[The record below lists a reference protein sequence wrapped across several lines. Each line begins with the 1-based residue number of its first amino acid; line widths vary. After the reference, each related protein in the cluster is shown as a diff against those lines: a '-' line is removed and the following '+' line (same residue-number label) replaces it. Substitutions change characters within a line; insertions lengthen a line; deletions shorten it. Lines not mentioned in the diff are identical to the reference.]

1 MCRCLSILFIIS
13 VSLISN
19 LYAQNE
25 NRVLPLMDYS
35 QPAKYEIAEVT
46 VSGINYLDPIVVL
59 NIANLQP
66 GRIITVPGEDITK
79 ALEKLWGQGL
89 FSDVKIT
96 ATKIEGNK
104 IYLDVYLQEPPR
116 LARLTINGLKKAET
130 TEISDKLNLRSGSL
144 ITENVLNTSEEIII
158 KHFVAKGFFSA
169 SVELLVEDE
178 PSIPNRVNLTINVD
192 KSDRVK
198 VADVILDGN
207 SYFSDRRLQRT
218 LKKTKKK
225 NWNFFRSSKF
235 IEAEFQNDKENLITF
250 YNENGFRDAKILADS
265 IYLISEDRVNVYI
278 LLREGPKYYLR
289 NITWRGNSKYPDELL
304 NAVLDIKKGDVFDQT
319 KLDKRLTQDE
329 DAVSS
334 LYLDDG
340 YLFFS
345 VTPVEMMV
353 DNDSIDLEMRIME
366 GPQATINRV
375 IITGNTKTNEHV
387 IRRELRTRPGEL
399 FNKTNII
406 RSSREL
412 AVMGHFDPEKLGV
425 NPIPNP
431 ADGTVDIEF
440 VVEEKANDQLEIS
453 GGWGAGMLIGT
464 LGVRFSNFSTRN
476 FFKKDAWRPLPS
488 GDGQTLSI
496 RAQSNGSYYQG
507 YNMTFVEPWLG
518 GHKPTS
524 LSLSAFHT
532 IQTDRFSRTQ
542 KEWASIKISGASVG
556 IGKRLK
562 WPDDFFT
569 LYNEVSFQ
577 NYNLNDWGGG
587 FFLFSNGN
595 SNNFSFKT
603 TLARNSLDQTIYP
616 RRGSQFSLTLQLT
629 PPFSLF
635 SDKDYTNLPS
645 VEKYKWIEYHKWT
658 FKSQTH
664 TNLVDKLVLT
674 TGVQFGFLAYYNKD
688 YGFSPFE
695 GFDLGGDG
703 MSGYN
708 LYGRETISLRGYENG
723 SVTPIRQGSKAGNI
737 YNKLTLELRYPLSL
751 NPSATIYGLVF
762 LEGGNAWADF
772 KEFNPFEFKRSAGV
786 GLRAFLPMFGLLGV
800 DWGYGFDNIP
810 GRPGANKGQF
820 HFVLGQQ
827 F

>member
-1 MCRCLSILFIIS
+1 MYRCLSSILVGLIMII
-13 VSLISN
+13 N
-19 LYAQNE
+19 MAAQE
-25 NRVLPLMDYS
+25 TKPDFPVIDYS
-35 QPAKYEIAEVT
+35 KPAKYEIADVT
-46 VSGINYLDPIVVL
+46 VSGINFLDPIVVL
-59 NIANLQP
+59 NISNLQP
-66 GRIITVPGEDITK
+66 GRIITVPGDDVTK
-79 ALEKLWGQGL
+79 SLEKLWGQGL

-104 IYLDVYLQEPPR
+104 IYLDIYLQEPPR
-116 LARLTINGLKKAET
+116 LAKLNLNGLKKSEG
-130 TEISDKLNLRSGSL
+130 TEINDKLKLRSGSL
-144 ITENVLNTSEEIII
+144 ITENVLNTSEDIIV
-158 KHFVAKGFFSA
+158 KHFVAKGFFNT

-192 KSDRVK
+192 KNDRVK
-198 VADVILDGN
+198 INDVIFDGN
-207 SYFSDRRLQRT
+207 TEFSDRRLQRV

-225 NWNFFRSSKF
+225 SINFFRSSKF
-235 IEAEFQNDKENLITF
+235 IETEFKEDKDKLIAF
-250 YNENGFRDAKILADS
+250 LNERGFRDAKILADS
-265 IYLISEDRVNVYI
+265 IYLVSEDRVNVYI
-278 LLREGPKYYLR
+278 QLREGNKYYFR
-289 NITWRGNSKYPDELL
+289 NITWIGNSKYPDELM
-304 NAVLDIKKGDVFDQT
+304 NAILGIKKGDTYDQT
-319 KLDKRLTQDE
+319 KLDKRLRMDE

-345 VTPVEMMV
+345 INPVEIFI
-353 DNDSIDLEMRIME
+353 DNDSIDLEMRIVE

-406 RSSREL
+406 RSQREL
-412 AVMGHFDPEKLGV
+412 SVMGHFDPEKLDV
-425 NPIPNP
+425 KPIPNP

-476 FFKKDAWRPLPS
+476 ILRKDAWRPLPS

-518 GHKPTS
+518 GKKPNS

-532 IQTDRFSRTQ
+532 IQTDRYSRTQ
-542 KEWASIKISGASVG
+542 KDWASIKISGASVG
-556 IGKRLK
+556 LGKRLT

-569 LYNEVSFQ
+569 LYNEISFQ

-587 FFLFSNGN
+587 FFMFSNGN

-603 TLARNSLDQTIYP
+603 SLARSSIDQTIYP

-629 PPFSLF
+629 PPFSLLTG
-635 SDKDYTNLPS
+635 KDYTNLPAT
-645 VEKYKWIEYHKWT
+645 EKYNWIEYHKWT

-674 TGVQFGFLAYYNKD
+674 TGAQFGILAFYNKD

-695 GFDLGGDG
+695 GFDVGGDG

-708 LYGRETISLRGYENG
+708 LYGRETVSLRGYENS
-723 SVTPIRQGSKAGNI
+723 SVTPIRNGSKAGNI
-737 YNKLTLELRYPLSL
+737 YNKFTLELRYPLSL

-772 KEFNPFEFKRSAGV
+772 KEFNPFSIKRSAGI

-800 DWGYGFDNIP
+800 DWGYGFDEIP
-810 GRPGANKGQF
+810 GRPDANKGQF

>member
-1 MCRCLSILFIIS
+1 MA
-13 VSLISN
+13 
-19 LYAQNE
+19 AQE
-25 NRVLPLMDYS
+25 IKPDLPVIDYS
-35 QPAKYEIAEVT
+35 KPAKYEIADVT
-46 VSGINYLDPIVVL
+46 VSGINFIDPIVVL
-59 NIANLQP
+59 NISNLQP
-66 GRIITVPGEDITK
+66 GRIITVPGDDVTK

-89 FSDVKIT
+89 FSDVNIT
-96 ATKIEGNK
+96 STKIEGNK
-104 IYLDVYLQEPPR
+104 IYLDIYLQEPPR
-116 LARLTINGLKKAET
+116 LAKLNLIGLKKSED
-130 TEISDKLNLRSGSL
+130 TEINDKLKLRSGSL
-144 ITENVLNTSEEIII
+144 ITENVLNTSEEIIV
-158 KHFVAKGFFSA
+158 KHFVAKGFFNT

-178 PSIPNRVNLTINVD
+178 PTIPNRVNLTINVD
-192 KSDRVK
+192 KNDRVRIN
-198 VADVILDGN
+198 DVIFEGN
-207 SYFSDRRLQRT
+207 TEFSDRRLQRV

-225 NWNFFRSSKF
+225 SINFFRSSKF
-235 IEAEFQNDKENLITF
+235 IETEFKEDKDKLIIF
-250 YNENGFRDAKILADS
+250 LNERGYRDAKILTDS
-265 IYLISEDRVNVYI
+265 IYLISEDRVNVFI
-278 LLREGPKYYLR
+278 ELREGSKYYFR
-289 NITWRGNSKYPDELL
+289 NITWIGNSKYPDELM
-304 NAVLDIKKGDVFDQT
+304 NAILGIEKGDTYDQT
-319 KLDKRLTQDE
+319 KLDKRLRMDE

-345 VTPVEMMV
+345 INPVEIFV
-353 DNDSIDLEMRIME
+353 DNDSIDLEMRIVE

-406 RSSREL
+406 RSQREL
-412 AVMGHFDPEKLGV
+412 SVMGHFDPEKLDV
-425 NPIPNP
+425 KPIPNP

-476 FFKKDAWRPLPS
+476 ILRKDAWRPLPS

-496 RAQSNGSYYQG
+496 RAQSNGSFYQG

-518 GHKPTS
+518 GKKPNS

-532 IQTDRFSRTQ
+532 IQTDRYSRTQ
-542 KEWASIKISGASVG
+542 KDWASIKISGASIG
-556 IGKRLK
+556 LGKRLT

-587 FFLFSNGN
+587 FFMFSNGN

-603 TLARNSLDQTIYP
+603 SLARSSIDQTIYP
-616 RRGSQFSLTLQLT
+616 RRGSQFTLTLQLT
-629 PPFSLF
+629 PPFSLLTG
-635 SDKDYTNLPS
+635 KDYTSLPAT
-645 VEKYKWIEYHKWT
+645 EKYNWIEYHKWT

-674 TGVQFGFLAYYNKD
+674 TGAQFGILAYYNKD

-695 GFDLGGDG
+695 GFDVGGDG

-708 LYGRETISLRGYENG
+708 LYGRETVSLRGYENS
-723 SVTPIRQGSKAGNI
+723 SVTPIRNGSKAGNI
-737 YNKLTLELRYPLSL
+737 YNKFTLELRYPLSL

-772 KEFNPFEFKRSAGV
+772 KEFNPLAIKRSAGI

-800 DWGYGFDNIP
+800 DWGYGFDEIP
-810 GRPGANKGQF
+810 GRPDANKGQF

>member
-1 MCRCLSILFIIS
+1 MYRCLSFLLVGLVSIANMTAQEIIPD
-13 VSLISN
+13 
-19 LYAQNE
+19 
-25 NRVLPLMDYS
+25 LPVIDYS
-35 QPAKYEIAEVT
+35 KPAKYEIADVT
-46 VSGINYLDPIVVL
+46 VSGINFLDPIVVL
-59 NIANLQP
+59 NISNLQP
-66 GRIITVPGEDITK
+66 GRIITVPGDDVTK
-79 ALEKLWGQGL
+79 SLEKLWGQGL

-104 IYLDVYLQEPPR
+104 IYLDIYLQEPPR
-116 LARLTINGLKKAET
+116 LAKLNINGLKKSEG
-130 TEISDKLNLRSGSL
+130 TEINDKLKLRSGSL
-144 ITENVLNTSEEIII
+144 ITENVLNTSEDIIV
-158 KHFVAKGFFSA
+158 KHFVAKGFFNT
-169 SVELLVEDE
+169 SVELTLEDE
-178 PSIPNRVNLTINVD
+178 PSIPNRVNLTIDVD
-192 KSDRVK
+192 KNDRVK
-198 VADVILDGN
+198 INDVIFDGN
-207 SYFSDRRLQRT
+207 TEYSDRRLQRVF
-218 LKKTKKK
+218 KKTKKK
-225 NWNFFRSSKF
+225 TINFFRSSKF
-235 IEAEFQNDKENLITF
+235 IETEFKEDKNKLIAF
-250 YNENGFRDAKILADS
+250 LNERGFRDAKILADS
-265 IYLISEDRVNVYI
+265 IYLVSEDRVNVYVQ
-278 LLREGPKYYLR
+278 LREGNKYYFR
-289 NITWRGNSKYPDELL
+289 NITWIGNSKYPDELM
-304 NAVLDIKKGDVFDQT
+304 NAILGIKKGDTYDQT
-319 KLDKRLTQDE
+319 KLDKRLRMDE

-345 VTPVEMMV
+345 INPVEIFI
-353 DNDSIDLEMRIME
+353 DNDSIDLEMRIVE

-406 RSSREL
+406 RSQREL
-412 AVMGHFDPEKLGV
+412 SVMGHFDPEKLDV
-425 NPIPNP
+425 KPIPNP

-476 FFKKDAWRPLPS
+476 ILRKDAWRPLPS

-518 GHKPTS
+518 GKKPNS

-532 IQTDRFSRTQ
+532 IQTDRYSRTQ
-542 KEWASIKISGASVG
+542 KDWASIKISGASIG
-556 IGKRLK
+556 LGKRLV

-569 LYNEVSFQ
+569 LYNEISFQ

-587 FFLFSNGN
+587 FFMFSNGN
-595 SNNFSFKT
+595 SNNLSFKT
-603 TLARNSLDQTIYP
+603 SLARSSIDQTIYP
-616 RRGSQFSLTLQLT
+616 RRGSQFTLTLQLT
-629 PPFSLF
+629 PPFSLL
-635 SDKDYTNLPS
+635 SGKDYTNLPAT
-645 VEKYKWIEYHKWT
+645 EKYNWIEYHKWT

-674 TGVQFGFLAYYNKD
+674 TGAQFGILAYYNKD

-695 GFDLGGDG
+695 GFDVGGDG

-708 LYGRETISLRGYENG
+708 LYGRETVSLRGYENS
-723 SVTPIRQGSKAGNI
+723 SVTPIRNGSKAGNI
-737 YNKLTLELRYPLSL
+737 YNKFTLELRYPLSL

-772 KEFNPFEFKRSAGV
+772 KEFNPFSIKRSAGI

-800 DWGYGFDNIP
+800 DWGYGFDEIP
-810 GRPGANKGQF
+810 GRPDASKGQF